1 MDMSIRFPHLGLELD
16 YVGKSLHIFGF
27 EITIYGILI
36 AVGMLLGIAF
46 VVLEAKRRNQNQ
58 DMYLDMVIL
67 SLVAAVI
74 GARLYYVAFSWSL
87 YKGNILQIFNTRSGG
102 MALYGGILGGVLAA
116 VLFCRIKKANF
127 WQMADTASMG
137 ILIGQIIGRWGNFFN
152 RESFGEYT
160 DSLFAM
166 QLPLS
171 AVRASEVTTQMREN
185 LVTIDGISYIQVHPA
200 FLYES
205 LWCLLLFLLL
215 LAWRRR
221 KRFQGE
227 LFMRYLA
234 GYGFGRFFIEWLR
247 TDQLTFPGTKIAVS
261 QIVSALLFIIFGVTV
276 FVRRAMVK
284 KRAELRK
291 RRREETYEAEE
302 KAAREMDLADE
313 AAQHMEPAGENMQE
327 SRLNTQDLQQDSMQA
342 EEQLDTPEGQ
352 QSEISKQ
359 NNPDIQDPAQKNAEA
374 WKPHETDEWN
384 QDAAHTDD
392 AWRATRAERTTNA
405 NPTSDSESTEEPH
418 ASDKPGTAEHPESAE
433 DEWYMRPRQRWGRVE
448 DITSEEYSAA
458 DFIFKNP
465 KNPKETGQQNTDQ
478 TRFTEESDSEPKA

>member
-46 VVLEAKRRNQNQ
+46 VVLEAKRHNQNQ
-58 DMYLDMVIL
+58 DMYLDMVIF

-87 YKGNILQIFNTRSGG
+87 YKGNMLQIFNTRSGG
-102 MALYGGILGGVLAA
+102 TAIYGGILGGVLAA
-116 VLFCRIKKANF
+116 VLFCRIKKAYF

-205 LWCLLLFLLL
+205 LWCLLLFVLLL
-215 LAWRRR
+215 VWRRR
-221 KRFQGE
+221 KRFHGE
-227 LFMRYLA
+227 IFMRYLA
-234 GYGFGRFFIEWLR
+234 GYGVGRFFIEWLR
-247 TDQLTFPGTKIAVS
+247 TDQLLFPGTKIAVS

-276 FVRRAMVK
+276 IVRRAMVK

-291 RRREETYEAEE
+291 RRREEAYEAEE

-313 AAQHMEPAGENMQE
+313 AGHRTDLSDKAMQHPDAAEKAAQ
-327 SRLNTQDLQQDSMQA
+327 
-342 EEQLDTPEGQ
+342 EELLAD
-352 QSEISKQ
+352 K
-359 NNPDIQDPAQKNAEA
+359 PAQGAAPQPGEQNVPDEQQRDTSKE
-374 WKPHETDEWN
+374 DEWN
-384 QDAAHTDD
+384 QDAAHMDD
-392 AWRATRAERTTNA
+392 AWRAARAEA
-405 NPTSDSESTEEPH
+405 AP
-418 ASDKPGTAEHPESAE
+418 KPGAIQNPETTAALDDEQVPGAAAEPEFTD
-433 DEWYMRPRQRWGRVE
+433 DEWYMLPRQRWVHPE
-448 DITSEEYSAA
+448 DNPSQEYPQEDPISP
-458 DFIFKNP
+458 NP
-465 KNPKETGQQNTDQ
+465 KNPQETQQPDHD
-478 TRFTEESDSEPKA
+478 ES

>member
-58 DMYLDMVIL
+58 DMYLDMVII
-67 SLVAAVI
+67 SLIAAVI
-74 GARLYYVAFSWSL
+74 GARLYYVAFSWNL
-87 YKGNILQIFNTRSGG
+87 YKGNLLQIFNTRSGG

-116 VLFCRIKKANF
+116 VLFCHIKKINF

-171 AVRASEVTTQMREN
+171 AVRASEVTTQMREK

-215 LAWRRR
+215 LVWRRR
-221 KRFQGE
+221 KRFHGE

-234 GYGFGRFFIEWLR
+234 GYGFGRFFIEGLR
-247 TDQLTFPGTKIAVS
+247 TDQLLFPGTKIAVS
-261 QIVSALLFIIFGVTV
+261 QIVSALLFIIFGITV
-276 FVRRAMVK
+276 IVRRAMVK

-291 RRREETYEAEE
+291 RRREEAYEAEE

-313 AAQHMEPAGENMQE
+313 AAHNTEAADKTVQVSGSGNQEVQEN
-327 SRLNTQDLQQDSMQA
+327 SLQS
-342 EEQLDTPEGQ
+342 EEQMDVPDGQ
-352 QSEISKQ
+352 QSGISEEDNPNGQEQKQ
-359 NNPDIQDPAQKNAEA
+359 DNAED

-392 AWRATRAERTTNA
+392 AWRAARAGRNGSS
-405 NPTSDSESTEEPH
+405 N
-418 ASDKPGTAEHPESAE
+418 GTAEPGAAANTEAAE

-448 DITSEEYSAA
+448 DISSEEYLAE
-458 DFIFKNP
+458 DFIFENP
-465 KNPKETGQQNTDQ
+465 KASQDAGRQDTQQGG
-478 TRFTEESDSEPKA
+478 FAEESDSEPKA

>member
-1 MDMSIRFPHLGLELD
+1 MSIRFPHLGLELD

-58 DMYLDMVIL
+58 DMYLDMVII

-74 GARLYYVAFSWSL
+74 GARLYYVGFSWSL
-87 YKGNILQIFNTRSGG
+87 YKGNILEIFNTRSGG
-102 MALYGGILGGVLAA
+102 MGLYGGILGGVLAA
-116 VLFCRIKKANF
+116 ALFCHIKRLPF

-160 DSLFAM
+160 DSFFAM

-185 LVTIDGISYIQVHPA
+185 LVTIDGISYIQVHPV

-215 LAWRRR
+215 LIWRRR

-234 GYGFGRFFIEWLR
+234 GYGFARFFIEGLR
-247 TDQLTFPGTKIAVS
+247 TDQLLFPGTKLAVS
-261 QIVSALLFIIFGVTV
+261 QIVSALLFIFFGFTV
-276 FVRRAMVK
+276 AVRRTMVK

-291 RRREETYEAEE
+291 RRREEAYEAEE
-302 KAAREMDLADE
+302 KAAQELDYDQEEGGLKSEWGDRTEVAQEDSPVSSAEAGSKPPWEGDLESARGVRAE
-313 AAQHMEPAGENMQE
+313 AAPETEVESGPEIKAEPA
-327 SRLNTQDLQQDSMQA
+327 S
-342 EEQLDTPEGQ
+342 
-352 QSEISKQ
+352 
-359 NNPDIQDPAQKNAEA
+359 
-374 WKPHETDEWN
+374 DEWN
-384 QDAAHTDD
+384 LDAAHTHD
-392 AWRATRAERTTNA
+392 AWRAARLENA
-405 NPTSDSESTEEPH
+405 AKSGADEEV
-418 ASDKPGTAEHPESAE
+418 EE
-433 DEWYMRPRQRWGRVE
+433 EWYMRPRQRWGRVE
-448 DITSEEYSAA
+448 DIPSREDTEDVSGPENPQDAQEAGEPHRNQGG
-458 DFIFKNP
+458 FI
-465 KNPKETGQQNTDQ
+465 
-478 TRFTEESDSEPKA
+478 EESDSEPKA